1 VQEAEAVVRAGTLA
15 RQSDGMKESH
25 PASGSSGMMTGKK
38 TGCRECHPERQ
49 LSSNLGFKKD
59 RSKD

>member
-1 VQEAEAVVRAGTLA
+1 VLAGTLA
-15 RQSDGMKESH
+15 TQPDGMKESN
-25 PASGSSGMMTGKK
+25 PTSGFSGMMTGKK